1 MAQLDAFNFANAIRD
16 RLVDFSLDRN
26 FVRDSALTGICR
38 RLWQGRAQ
46 DGGLVSEL
54 WVEGAFPAE
63 LSEQSLDSLVK
74 QGKFNATLA
83 GYLNHDK
90 AVPSKRQLYTHQRAA
105 ILRAQEH
112 RADGARPALV
122 VTAGTGAGKTESFLL
137 PILNELF
144 SRPVTGKGVKCIILY
159 PMNAL
164 VNDQVDRLYDWLKE
178 QRDMTLFH
186 FTSETPEDG
195 KRADNEG
202 ISWEP
207 CRMRTR
213 KEARGQEAH
222 DGKSLQ
228 PNDQRFGR
236 VPDILITNY
245 SMLEYMLCR
254 PQDAVFF
261 GDGLSALVLDEAHLY
276 TGTLAAEITLLLRR
290 LTERCGVP
298 PERLLH
304 IATSATIGREGPE
317 GDKELKDF
325 ASMLFSKSPELIE
338 VIRGQSRRIEM
349 KPEAPPL
356 EAPTFRTMTER
367 AWLNSP
373 TLTMDY
379 EGKPQLSVDPETC
392 SRLAEQLSLLVN
404 EATVGMACQ
413 QSADQPARLLHNL
426 LASAPLVHRVS
437 DILWKKKR
445 LLLGELAKDLWSAQ
459 NEETVRATIALLQ
472 MGAAARQSANE
483 LPLVPHRLHLLAR
496 PTDGLVVCL
505 NADCTG
511 AAELKLSG
519 LGCVMAGFSD
529 HCPHCDSV
537 TLSLYRCANCG
548 ETALAAKENNLRLWP
563 APNYEHSKKSFFT
576 WRACSSAADEKRVI
590 GVDIRTGQQ
599 RGNGAEGLSLSQLT
613 DCPQCETPPNDA
625 WRPFV
630 ASASLTLAVLAETA
644 LTEMPEYPAAH
655 RNWLPARGRRLLA
668 FSDSR
673 QEAARLGPRLTL
685 QHETQLIRAA
695 LVRCAESDGPA
706 DEATIADIQSEI
718 AGQERLLDQPDRTPA
733 QRQRVQAKLNEL
745 RRELQEHQVGGALTE
760 WQLKIKE
767 ESILHEVID
776 PDTASK
782 HEEKDWPDKAQ
793 ERWDENKNAVAQRL
807 LSLLGR
813 ELASPLRRAISVETL
828 GLLEVTYPG
837 LEQVKLPNELL
848 GRLPALVRENL
859 AACWPDFL
867 AALCD
872 SLRSDGAIT
881 LGTDD
886 ADKEW
891 FFNRVFTGRW
901 CAEETARRWVIRFVG
916 ETPKQRRRWFA
927 TEILKN
933 CGLEDE
939 VQREEY
945 ALELLHAAFAV
956 LQRNAGKPLVWLQ
969 TDDRQIDSGS
979 VPAIRLKFPE
989 LGLRRPAKL
998 FQSARTQHIWPRTV
1012 LGCAPELGCNDLRE
1026 ITPDE
1031 LNHDARYGRQRQEL
1045 QGLKR
1050 PLIFQLALWAE
1061 EHSAQLDPK
1070 RNRQL
1075 QDLFKRGVRN
1085 ILSATTT
1092 LELGIDIGGLNAV
1105 LMGNVPPGKAN
1116 YLQRAGRAGR
1126 RADGSS
1132 VVLTFARPRPF
1143 DRAVFANF
1151 GKYLDRE
1158 LRRPRVLL
1166 DRQRIARRH
1175 CHAFLLSDFFQ
1186 SVYPPG
1192 AHTGAMQA
1200 FGSMG
1205 RFCGSALPRKWTG
1218 NDDKPELQLPRPDW
1232 NPPATTAWWQ
1242 ARSDPGLENH
1252 FRDFLLWVRDD
1263 GEQQY
1268 RMRLENL
1275 LRDTPLQMIA
1285 NWPKWVDDIEAGFQA
1300 AVQDW
1305 KQDYE
1310 SLLGTWNETTH
1321 HRQANAMRYQLS
1333 AFYDTTVIE
1342 ALADRQF
1349 LPRYGFPIGV
1359 QKLQVIQPD
1368 EGSRDGDRVKIREE
1382 DQFRLE
1388 RPGLLAL
1395 REYVPGSQL
1404 LVGGKLITS
1413 RGLRKH
1419 WTGAAL
1425 DNYFGLTGQF
1435 AECLNGHLF
1444 YELSQQLGCCPIC
1457 DGNKRSNAQQLLLP
1471 KHGFSSA
1478 AWDPP
1483 RRSTNVERVGS
1494 VERAT
1499 ITFGKRAGNADAVE
1513 DNFAR
1518 IAGLTARYREAGE
1531 LLVYNSGAIWE
1542 EDENEVPRMLSRGL
1556 GFAVCLK
1563 CGYADSEIKNGSG
1576 TGKIDLPSGF
1586 EKHAPLTVANEK
1598 FVCWRD
1604 GKAEVLRSRILAARE
1619 TTDVLMLTFDGQ
1631 LSALAK
1637 AEPLVWTLAHALQI
1651 AGARLLEL
1659 DTRELGVMVTGV
1671 GQRAKEWGAVLYD
1684 NVPGGAGHV
1693 LELLK
1698 AERTWLERT
1707 QEVLFLSETHH
1718 RRCETACLDCLLT
1731 FDAQEAMSR
1740 GLLKRKEAYEVL
1752 SQLLTGNILSL
1763 PDTEKP
1769 AGGKPLNSAPRL
1781 SKDERVKRG
1790 QERLGTS

>member
-26 FVRDSALTGICR
+26 FVRDSALTEICR

-63 LSEQSLDSLVK
+63 LSAESLDSLVK
-74 QGKFNATLA
+74 QEKFNATLA

-90 AVPSKRQLYTHQRAA
+90 AVPRERQLYTHQHAA
-105 ILRAQEH
+105 ILKAQES

-144 SRPVTGKGVKCIILY
+144 SRPATGKGVKCIILY

-164 VNDQVDRLYDWLKE
+164 VNDQVDRLYDWLEE
-178 QRDMTLFH
+178 QRDVTLFH
-186 FTSETPEDG
+186 FTSETPEDR
-195 KRADNEG
+195 KRADDNG
-202 ISWEP
+202 VLKWEP

-222 DGKSLQ
+222 DGSPLQ
-228 PNDQRFGR
+228 PDALSFGR

-261 GDGLSALVLDEAHLY
+261 GDGLRALVLDEAHLY

-290 LTERCGVP
+290 LTERCGVS

-304 IATSATIGREGPE
+304 IATSATIGREGVE
-317 GDKELKDF
+317 GDEELRNF
-325 ASMLFSKSPELIE
+325 ASTLFSKSPEFVEI
-338 VIRGQSRRIEM
+338 IRGRSRRIEM
-349 KPEAPPL
+349 KPETPPL
-356 EAPTFRTMTER
+356 ETPTFRTMTER
-367 AWLNSP
+367 VWLNSP
-373 TLTMDY
+373 TLTIDH
-379 EGKPQLSVDPETC
+379 EGKAKLAVDIETC
-392 SRLAEQLSLLVN
+392 SRLAEQLPLLVDN
-404 EATVGMACQ
+404 TTVGAACQ
-413 QSADQPARLLHNL
+413 KSSNQPARLLHYSL
-426 LASAPLVHRVS
+426 THAPLLHRVS
-437 DILWKKKR
+437 DILWEKKR
-445 LLLGELAKDLWSAQ
+445 LPLGELAANLWSAQ

-483 LPLVPHRLHLLAR
+483 FPLVPHRLHLLAR

-511 AAELKLSG
+511 AAELKLPG

-548 ETALAAKENNLRLWP
+548 ETALAAQESPLRLWP
-563 APNYEHSKKSFFT
+563 APNYEHGKKSFFA
-576 WRACSSAADEKRVI
+576 WRACTATADKQRV
-590 GVDIRTGQQ
+590 VDIRTGQQ
-599 RGNGAEGLSLSQLT
+599 RGDGAEGLKLSQLT
-613 DCPQCETPPNDA
+613 DCLQCETPQNDA

-644 LTEMPEYPAAH
+644 LTEMPEYPAAY

-685 QHETQLIRAA
+685 QHETQLIRSA
-695 LVRCAESDGPA
+695 LVRCAERGGPA
-706 DEATIADIQSEI
+706 DKSTIADIQSEI
-718 AGQERLLDQPDRTPA
+718 AEQERLLDQPDRTPA

-760 WQLKIKE
+760 WLPKIKE
-767 ESILHEVID
+767 EPILHEVID

-793 ERWDENKNAVAQRL
+793 ERWNENKNAVAERL

-828 GLLEVTYPG
+828 GLLEVSYPG
-837 LEQVKLPNELL
+837 LEQVEPPNELL
-848 GRLPALVRENL
+848 GRLPALVRENFT
-859 AACWPDFL
+859 ACWPDFL

-927 TEILKN
+927 AEVLRS
-933 CGLEDE
+933 CGMEDE
-939 VQREEY
+939 ARREEY
-945 ALELLHAAFAV
+945 SLELLRAAFLA
-956 LQRNAGKPLVWLQ
+956 LSHNAGKPLAWLQ
-969 TDDRQIDSGS
+969 TDYRQIDSGS

-989 LGLRRPAKL
+989 LGLRRPGKL

-1026 ITPDE
+1026 ITPDQ

-1132 VVLTFARPRPF
+1132 VVLTYARPRPF

-1151 GKYLDRE
+1151 GRYLDRE

-1175 CHAFLLSDFFQ
+1175 CHAFLLSEFFQ

-1205 RFCGSALPRKWTG
+1205 RFCGSSLPRKWT
-1218 NDDKPELQLPRPDW
+1218 NKDDKPELRSPASDW
-1232 NPPATTAWWQ
+1232 SPSATTAWWQ
-1242 ARSDPGLENH
+1242 SRSEAGLENH
-1252 FRDFLLWVRDD
+1252 FRDFLRWVRDH

-1268 RMRLENL
+1268 RIRLESL
-1275 LRDTPLQMIA
+1275 LRDTPLQTIT
-1285 NWPKWVDDIEAGFQA
+1285 NWSKWIDDIDTSFQV
-1300 AVQDW
+1300 AVRDW
-1305 KQDYE
+1305 QQDYE
-1310 SLLGTWNETTH
+1310 SLLETWKEATQQ
-1321 HRQANAMRYQLS
+1321 RQANAMRYQLS

-1368 EGSRDGDRVKIREE
+1368 EGSRDGERVKIREE
-1382 DQFRLE
+1382 DQFRLQ

-1404 LVGGKLITS
+1404 LVGGKLVTS

-1435 AECLNGHLF
+1435 AECVNGHFF

-1457 DGNKRSNAQQLLLP
+1457 DGNKRSNAQHLLLP

-1499 ITFGKRAGNADAVE
+1499 ITFGKRAGDADAVE
-1513 DNFAR
+1513 KDFAE

-1542 EDENEVPRMLSRGL
+1542 EDENDVPRMISRGL

-1563 CGYADSEIKNGSG
+1563 CGYADSEIKNGNG
-1576 TGKIDLPSGF
+1576 QGKIDLPSGF
-1586 EKHAPLTVANEK
+1586 EKHAPLTAEK
-1598 FVCWRD
+1598 EKYVCWRD
-1604 GKAEVLRSRILAARE
+1604 GQAAVLRHRVLAARE

-1631 LSALAK
+1631 LSTLAK
-1637 AEPLVWTLAHALQI
+1637 DEPLVWTLAHALQI
-1651 AGARLLEL
+1651 SGARLLEL

-1693 LELLK
+1693 HELLK
-1698 AERTWLERT
+1698 SKREWLEKT
-1707 QEVLFLSETHH
+1707 LEVLFLNEDHH

-1740 GLLKRKEAYEVL
+1740 GLLKRKEAYETL
-1752 SQLLTGNILSL
+1752 SQLLDGSLLSL
-1763 PDTEKP
+1763 PDAEKP
-1769 AGGKPLNSAPRL
+1769 ATGEPLNSAPRL
-1781 SKDERVKRG
+1781 SKDERIKRG
-1790 QERLGTS
+1790 QERLRTS